1 MTVVSE
7 GYEYWRKREERNL
20 KRLKKEEKDWDSQ
33 IDQIYQRMISE
44 LDDEIALFYSRF
56 ANNAEMSMAEAR
68 KYLSKTDIDW
78 YATRAKF
85 YCELAAKDFAEGT
98 DKRASIY
105 FSDEANEEM
114 LRYNATM
121 RISRLEMLKSQMKLR
136 ILKAQSKA
144 EETIDMALWQRTYD
158 TFQHQ
163 AGILG
168 NTVLDDVQPMVETI
182 ARSSFH
188 GQEFSERIWGKQQTI
203 LQKQLDKALSE
214 CLILG
219 KGASPFTRKLRKI
232 CNVSKYQAQ
241 RLMNTELARVQC
253 QAEQEAYERCGFTD
267 MVYLV
272 NPSCCP
278 ECRKHDGRHFP
289 TRKMEQGVNAPP
301 LHPNCRCFTAP
312 WLKRED
318 DGITD
323 QDIEDFD
330 EWSETYDQHGLSWE
344 YWKKQKRPKRPAKKA
359 AKPQPKAEDF
369 KLDDFDGILTEK
381 KELANTK
388 KFVQALN
395 QLPETADN
403 TVKKIYKLLG
413 NGIKSLN
420 LPTTIKHTKNS
431 AIGIWS
437 RRDTGEPTK
446 LEYDFPKMKNPEHK
460 AAFQTT
466 VHETA
471 HLIDFIVRK
480 DPKSSKGAAPQN
492 KKLMD
497 ALAQARREPGPSQ
510 EIRER
515 MQIWKDKRQEIQ
527 DEESKVRLEKRK
539 ELSEKLNANEISF
552 AEWKKLDRKAVK
564 DADDSIERRWREIE
578 DGNTALQDIYSA
590 LSGGRTNYNGLLT
603 LGHSERYFR
612 DPKLQI
618 DEIIAE
624 YAVLA
629 LTNKELLDMFRRDKP
644 ELADELERHYAN
656 TLKEMEKK

>member
-1 MTVVSE
+1 MTALPE

-20 KRLKKEEKDWDSQ
+20 RRLKKEEKDWDSQ
-33 IDQIYQRMISE
+33 LDQIYQRMMSE

-56 ANNAEMSMAEAR
+56 ANNAEMTMAEAI
-68 KYLSKTDIDW
+68 KYLNKTDIEW

-121 RISRLEMLKSQMKLR
+121 RINRLEMLKSQMKLR
-136 ILKAQSKA
+136 ILKAQSKV

-158 TFQHQ
+158 TFEHQ

-168 NTVLDDVQPMVETI
+168 NTVLDDIQPMVETI
-182 ARSSFH
+182 ARASFH
-188 GQEFSERIWGKQQTI
+188 GQEFSKRIWGKQQTM

-253 QAEQEAYERCGFTD
+253 RAEQEAYERCGFTD

-301 LHPNCRCFTAP
+301 LHPNCRCFSAP

-323 QDIEDFD
+323 KDIEDFD

-344 YWKKQKRPKRPAKKA
+344 YWKKQK
-359 AKPQPKAEDF
+359 
-369 KLDDFDGILTEK
+369 
-381 KELANTK
+381 
-388 KFVQALN
+388 
-395 QLPETADN
+395 
-403 TVKKIYKLLG
+403 
-413 NGIKSLN
+413 
-420 LPTTIKHTKNS
+420 
-431 AIGIWS
+431 
-437 RRDTGEPTK
+437 
-446 LEYDFPKMKNPEHK
+446 
-460 AAFQTT
+460 
-466 VHETA
+466 
-471 HLIDFIVRK
+471 
-480 DPKSSKGAAPQN
+480 
-492 KKLMD
+492 
-497 ALAQARREPGPSQ
+497 
-510 EIRER
+510 
-515 MQIWKDKRQEIQ
+515 
-527 DEESKVRLEKRK
+527 
-539 ELSEKLNANEISF
+539 
-552 AEWKKLDRKAVK
+552 
-564 DADDSIERRWREIE
+564 
-578 DGNTALQDIYSA
+578 
-590 LSGGRTNYNGLLT
+590 GG
-603 LGHSERYFR
+603 
-612 DPKLQI
+612 
-618 DEIIAE
+618 
-624 YAVLA
+624 
-629 LTNKELLDMFRRDKP
+629 
-644 ELADELERHYAN
+644 
-656 TLKEMEKK
+656 

>member
-1 MTVVSE
+1 MTAVSE

-20 KRLKKEEKDWDSQ
+20 KRLKKEEKDWEDQ

-56 ANNAEMSMAEAR
+56 ANNAEMSMAEAV
-68 KYLSKTDIDW
+68 KYLKKTDIDW

-121 RISRLEMLKSQMKLR
+121 RINRLEMLKSQMKLR
-136 ILKAQSKA
+136 ILKAQSKT
-144 EETIDMALWQRTYD
+144 EETIDMALRQRTYD

-168 NTVLDDVQPMVETI
+168 NTVLDDIQPMVETI
-182 ARSSFH
+182 ARASFH
-188 GQEFSERIWGKQQTI
+188 GQEFSERIWGKQQTL
-203 LQKQLDKALSE
+203 LQRQLNKALSE

-219 KGASPFTRKLRKI
+219 KGAAPFSRKLAKI
-232 CNVSKYQAQ
+232 CNASKYQAQ

-318 DGITD
+318 DSITD
-323 QDIEDFD
+323 QDIADFD
-330 EWSETYDQHGLSWE
+330 KWSETYDQHGLSWQE
-344 YWKKQKRPKRPAKKA
+344 WKKQKKSKKTRAKA
-359 AKPQPKAEDF
+359 AKPAPKIEDF
-369 KLDDFDGILTEK
+369 KLDDFDGILSEK

-413 NGIKSLN
+413 KGIKSLN
-420 LPTTIKHTKNS
+420 LPTTVKHTKNS
-431 AIGIWS
+431 AISVWS
-437 RRDTGEPTK
+437 KRDTGEPTRV
-446 LEYDFPKMKNPEHK
+446 EYDFPKMKNADHM

-480 DPKSSKGAAPQN
+480 DSKSATSAAPQN

-497 ALAQARREPGPSQ
+497 TLAKARQEPGPSQ
-510 EIRER
+510 EIRDR
-515 MQIWKDKRQEIQ
+515 LQVWKDKRQEILV
-527 DEESKVRLEKRK
+527 EEIKVRSEKRE
-539 ELSEKLNANEISF
+539 ELEAKTKAGEISF

-564 DADDSIERRWREIE
+564 DSEDAINRRYREIE
-578 DGNTALQDIYSA
+578 PGNCALQDIYSA
-590 LSGGRTNYNGLLT
+590 LSSGRSDYNGLLAY
-603 LGHSERYFR
+603 GHSAKYFQ
-612 DPKLQI
+612 DPELQI
-618 DEIIAE
+618 YEIIAE

-644 ELADELERHYAN
+644 ELADELEKHYAN

>member
-1 MTVVSE
+1 MTALPE

-20 KRLKKEEKDWDSQ
+20 KRLKKEEKDWEDQ

-56 ANNAEMSMAEAR
+56 ANNAEMSMAEAV
-68 KYLSKTDIDW
+68 KYLKKTDIDW

-121 RISRLEMLKSQMKLR
+121 RINRLEMLKSQMKLR

-182 ARSSFH
+182 ARASFH
-188 GQEFSERIWGKQQTI
+188 GQEFSERIWGKQQTQ
-203 LQKQLDKALSE
+203 LQRQLNKALSE

-219 KGASPFTRKLRKI
+219 KGAAPFSRKLAKI
-232 CNVSKYQAQ
+232 CNASKYQAQ

-289 TRKMEQGVNAPP
+289 SRKMEQGVNAPP

-318 DGITD
+318 DGITN
-323 QDIEDFD
+323 QDIADFD
-330 EWSETYDQHGLSWE
+330 KWSETYDQHGLSWQE
-344 YWKKQKRPKRPAKKA
+344 WEKQKKSKKTRAKA
-359 AKPQPKAEDF
+359 AKPAPKIEDF
-369 KLDDFDGILTEK
+369 KLDDFDGILSEK

-413 NGIKSLN
+413 KGIKSLN
-420 LPTTIKHTKNS
+420 LPTTVRHTSKS
-431 AIGIWS
+431 GVGIFFT
-437 RRDTGEPTK
+437 RGTREPTQV
-446 LEYDFPKMKNPEHK
+446 EYDFPKMKNVDHK
-460 AAFQTT
+460 AAFEITI
-466 VHETA
+466 HETA
-471 HLIDFIVRK
+471 HLIDFIIRK
-480 DPKSSKGAAPQN
+480 DPKSTTHAAPQN

-497 ALAQARREPGPSQ
+497 ALAKARQDPGPSQ
-510 EIRER
+510 EIRDR
-515 MQIWKDKRQEIQ
+515 MQAWKDKRQEIR
-527 DEESKVRLEKRK
+527 DEEAKVRIEKRN
-539 ELSEKLNANEISF
+539 EIDARFRGGEISF
-552 AEWKKLDRKAVK
+552 KEWKKLDWKAVK
-564 DADDSIERRWREIE
+564 DSRDTIDRRNREIE
-578 DGNTALQDIYSA
+578 PGNTALQDIYSA
-590 LSGGRTNYNGLLT
+590 LCSGQSSYNGLVT
-603 LGHSERYFR
+603 YGHPAGYFQ
-612 DPKLQI
+612 DPKNQI

-644 ELADELERHYAN
+644 ELVDELEKHYAN